1 MFYTLT
7 VGKGPITDVELIGRA
22 AALWKLEEG
31 TYSLAGPKMAGP
43 DEGAKTPKDLAAAK
57 GDFPQYP
64 GPDALA
70 PTQERSTWKISTRDS
85 RCLD

>member
-43 DEGAKTPKDLAAAK
+43 DGGLENSKR
-57 GDFPQYP
+57 F
-64 GPDALA
+64 
-70 PTQERSTWKISTRDS
+70 S
-85 RCLD
+85 RCKRRLSAIPGA